1 MTFGQ
6 KLKTLRTGRNM
17 TQDDL
22 ARELFV
28 TRTAVS
34 KWENDRGY
42 PGIDSLKEIS
52 RFFGVSI
59 DELISDEDA
68 AKVRAET
75 ERRARAT
82 RYIAYAQ
89 FALAVLFVFLTAFV
103 TKWCAIP
110 TAVFTAGFAATALV
124 SRSSSERTRSARP
137 WAVLFSR
144 IAIFLIL
151 AVATVTLFVQLF

>member
-52 RFFGVSI
+52 RF
-59 DELISDEDA
+59 
-68 AKVRAET
+68 
-75 ERRARAT
+75 
-82 RYIAYAQ
+82 
-89 FALAVLFVFLTAFV
+89 
-103 TKWCAIP
+103 
-110 TAVFTAGFAATALV
+110 
-124 SRSSSERTRSARP
+124 SE
-137 WAVLFSR
+137 
-144 IAIFLIL
+144 
-151 AVATVTLFVQLF
+151 